1 MIKNFF
7 SQNNNEVEI
16 EIEKPS
22 ELNKISN
29 PLEAQNIAPNDLLR
43 NYKDL
48 KILPINPQ
56 QKRKVEELINEIKTD
71 LQHLKRIINNF

>member
-7 SQNNNEVEI
+7 SQNNNEIEI